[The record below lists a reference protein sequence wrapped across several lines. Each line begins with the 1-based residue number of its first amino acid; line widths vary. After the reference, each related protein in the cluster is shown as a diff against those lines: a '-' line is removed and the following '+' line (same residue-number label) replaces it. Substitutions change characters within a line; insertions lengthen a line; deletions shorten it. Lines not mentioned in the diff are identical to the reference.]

1 MKKLMPQEI
10 EVWYLIPALRREFA
24 KIFIKDYKL
33 SQKKSA
39 ELLGITEAAISQYL
53 NSKRGNEIK
62 FSKKEMDIIKES
74 AKKIVKDKE
83 NIMRVL
89 YELCIQFRES
99 KVICNLHK
107 NQDKSIPKNCDVCFM
122 RD

>member
-122 RD
+122 RG